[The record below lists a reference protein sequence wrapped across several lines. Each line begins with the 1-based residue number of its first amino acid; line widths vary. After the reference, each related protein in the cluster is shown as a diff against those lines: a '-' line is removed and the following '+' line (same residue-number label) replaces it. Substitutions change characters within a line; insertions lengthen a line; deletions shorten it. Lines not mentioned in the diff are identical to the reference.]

1 MARAAK
7 FNPLKHETA
16 GQKKRR
22 LQHASRHHQ
31 SRTVFNSLLQGDY
44 RPPILEN
51 QPQHSHSDGL
61 ETEDDEQPHHFDINN
76 PPEDN
81 PVRPVES
88 SEIHSNWG
96 SIPWNIPSPAIPPKR
111 PLFSALN
118 PETTA
123 AIRQHDRRVVHLTQ
137 ADNWKKAMSTLFSS
151 YVWLKEKTDNWTA
164 KCTFDSFAKRFCK
177 CDDTAREAVAWVDLV
192 DITGQQRVK
201 FHFCPCM
208 PRSVQILANGFFP
221 SSPSTPSAGF
231 SMRLL
236 AYHNYAWHYS
246 NVRMLPFTETQRV
259 FSEERSEILWN
270 RSKTSGRDLRQCFS
284 SAVLVYR
291 ELLKMNSELIRSC
304 LRLNETQKLAS
315 EVCPACFGPTKKTG
329 SHRIPSVSNRLI
341 VALDGNFQHRHQ
353 KLAGRN
359 HIPLVTPEIF
369 VQPSDLDDMKTY
381 ISNQE
386 RLNKVRKKADRCAD
400 SHKAAD
406 DTRNETTWKSCDD
419 TGLMGSCCRHDS
431 VIYLA
436 NIHGTGENRALPLTI
451 LKRILGNIEQDR
463 PRDIFPDSRNRLNL
477 GTSVFH
483 AYVHEWGCQV
493 KYNPRY
499 QPGWGLSDGESLE
512 RLWSSLSPQVSP
524 LRYATRNN
532 RLAAL
537 AHRCKYRNQQSIS
550 KLAAW
555 LRRKFDQ
562 ALLRRDT
569 EMIVI
574 NELLQI
580 HNPHSDGNERYTVG
594 FFWSQWSDQV
604 RVALENKENEDESK
618 EKLAQFLRNENIL
631 QSYRNCILSGRLPE
645 SWIEVDEMI
654 TVILDKE
661 KAQQELAASLG
672 KDYEDLRGTC
682 QSELS
687 LLTQLWKAKS
697 DLYAQAV
704 EVRAEQQPL
713 ENAQS
718 GNTVGTRMKERI
730 FAAIKRRKG
739 PVVKAINNFNM
750 RRKEY
755 LQKTDPRRLLLP
767 ENQDLTFD
775 SFLTIDLDDPLWID
789 DHFYYAR
796 APWALDPQ
804 VRRGI
809 KSVLFLDRVE
819 EEIEL
824 LTQELD
830 RSITWAYEYWKSLLD
845 TISELELESEEPID
859 LANRFASILTNF
871 QMKGKLRLLRSE
883 LKRHLRDHERLMVAW
898 MVDVEVLWKNTRS
911 QHTKADHPWFD
922 VISSIKE
929 ALTRSDIGTIEDTL
943 EALSFVDGEPEAEQ
957 PEDEAWEADH
967 DDQTTPD
974 QTTPEGEEAGEGT
987 DEVTQ

>member
-16 GQKKRR
+16 
-22 LQHASRHHQ
+22 A
-31 SRTVFNSLLQGDY
+31 
-44 RPPILEN
+44 I
-51 QPQHSHSDGL
+51 SDGL
-61 ETEDDEQPHHFDINN
+61 ETEDDKQPHHFDINN

-88 SEIHSNWG
+88 SEIHSIWG

-111 PLFSALN
+111 PLFSVLN

-164 KCTFDSFAKRFCK
+164 KCTFDSFAKQFCK
-177 CDDTAREAVAWVDLV
+177 CNDTAREAVAWVDLV
-192 DITGQQRVK
+192 DIT
-201 FHFCPCM
+201 
-208 PRSVQILANGFFP
+208 VQILANGFFP

-463 PRDIFPDSRNRLNL
+463 PVGILYDLGCSLDKYMKLRDIFPDSRNRLNL

-594 FFWSQWSDQV
+594 FFGPNGLIRFGWHLKTRKTKMNQ
-604 RVALENKENEDESK
+604 K
-618 EKLAQFLRNENIL
+618 RN
-631 QSYRNCILSGRLPE
+631 
-645 SWIEVDEMI
+645 
-654 TVILDKE
+654 
-661 KAQQELAASLG
+661 
-672 KDYEDLRGTC
+672 
-682 QSELS
+682 
-687 LLTQLWKAKS
+687 
-697 DLYAQAV
+697 
-704 EVRAEQQPL
+704 
-713 ENAQS
+713 
-718 GNTVGTRMKERI
+718 
-730 FAAIKRRKG
+730 
-739 PVVKAINNFNM
+739 
-750 RRKEY
+750 
-755 LQKTDPRRLLLP
+755 
-767 ENQDLTFD
+767 
-775 SFLTIDLDDPLWID
+775 
-789 DHFYYAR
+789 
-796 APWALDPQ
+796 
-804 VRRGI
+804 
-809 KSVLFLDRVE
+809 
-819 EEIEL
+819 
-824 LTQELD
+824 
-830 RSITWAYEYWKSLLD
+830 
-845 TISELELESEEPID
+845 
-859 LANRFASILTNF
+859 
-871 QMKGKLRLLRSE
+871 
-883 LKRHLRDHERLMVAW
+883 
-898 MVDVEVLWKNTRS
+898 
-911 QHTKADHPWFD
+911 
-922 VISSIKE
+922 
-929 ALTRSDIGTIEDTL
+929 
-943 EALSFVDGEPEAEQ
+943 
-957 PEDEAWEADH
+957 
-967 DDQTTPD
+967 
-974 QTTPEGEEAGEGT
+974 
-987 DEVTQ
+987 